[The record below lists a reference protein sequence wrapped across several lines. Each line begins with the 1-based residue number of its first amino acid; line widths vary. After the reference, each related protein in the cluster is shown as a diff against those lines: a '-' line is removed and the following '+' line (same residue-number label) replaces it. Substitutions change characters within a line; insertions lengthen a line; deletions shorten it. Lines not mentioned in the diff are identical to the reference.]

1 MIGMGLLHKIMPTRD
16 AFSPPATPVKVI
28 ADLDLLIS
36 QPIGF
41 KYLGRDYVIDPMTT
55 RNYIEVVKG
64 LHDIEVLTSNRDSTT
79 LEDTYQAYYKFVH
92 ALCKTMTL
100 EDIKKATLPQ
110 LAALMNLLIRH
121 IKGETTGDMVGEP
134 QVEDVEKK
142 KRR

>member
-1 MIGMGLLHKIMPTRD
+1 MGLLHKIMPSRD
-16 AFSPPATPVKVI
+16 AFAPPATPVKVI

-55 RNYIEVVKG
+55 KNYFEVIKG

-79 LEDTYQAYYKFVH
+79 LEETYQAYYRFVH
-92 ALCKTMTL
+92 ALCKTITL

-110 LAALMNLLIRH
+110 LSALMNLLIKH
-121 IKGETTGDMVGEP
+121 IKGETTGDMVGEAE
-134 QVEDVEKK
+134 VTDSEKK
-142 KRR
+142 KIR